1 MRGEKMNVDWWKV
14 YVPTPLES
22 MEVYLNRVTK
32 YDEMEFVMMK
42 VTYDELDIICQSYEI
57 TKVRHAYQPRSYA
70 VMVIR
75 DLIFLTY
82 TERYGYVAN

>member
-1 MRGEKMNVDWWKV
+1 MNVDWWTV

-32 YDEMEFVMMK
+32 YEEMEFVMMK
-42 VTYDELDIICQSYEI
+42 VTYDELDIIRQSYEI